1 MKNYPAFDLL
11 AVSVFGISGYLHA
24 ENQPWHAPGGIFRSG
39 KVCAPFGRAVDD
51 PRMKLAAVTD
61 GNLEPLRQYLREGG
75 KVNSRLSNGMSLLEV
90 AVQYGGDDV
99 VEYLISQGAEVRKRD
114 AKGRSLGTL
123 AAMRGRTKVLNML
136 LNGYPEPPN
145 LEEMWIPLFQHA
157 MEVYMMPRRSQMPT
171 PALFASFPVRV
182 GEMLNP
188 VFGGDRMGVLRV
200 LLERGVDPEAGS
212 GGITALG
219 AYAMVGDVEAVKLL
233 LSFHANVNA
242 MSGNFCKFTPLMRAA
257 SEGHSDVVRLLFQA
271 GADKRAVDSR
281 GFPVLA
287 VYMEQKFRPLDDGNL
302 WALCSD
308 CDESLLGSVLV
319 RAKTGGDGEVENVV
333 WRRCAMDKSA
343 RLAVFGALCR
353 KRIKNSAFHI
363 EEAFYIEDQERKEI
377 LLGLLKQGIDVVE
390 MQTALKDAV
399 HAGLQ
404 DVIRLL
410 LEHGADPHVVDEQGR
425 TLLMLAVLSPDGNDM
440 ACTELLIQHGVDA
453 EARDAEGKTAAMMAE
468 ARGFSTLSKWIRE
481 CEEKYAKTTVRNAST
496 DNPNKKQ

>member
-1 MKNYPAFDLL
+1 MKDYPAFYLL
-11 AVSVFGISGYLHA
+11 AVSIFGISGYLHA
-24 ENQPWHAPGGIFRSG
+24 ENQPWHAPGGIFLSG
-39 KVCAPFGRAVDD
+39 EVCAPFGRAVDD

-75 KVNSRLSNGMSLLEV
+75 KVNGRLSNGMSLLEV

-123 AAMRGRTKVLNML
+123 AAMQGRTKVLNML
-136 LNGYPEPPN
+136 LNASPEPPN
-145 LEEMWIPLFQHA
+145 LEEMWIPLFQNA
-157 MEVYMMPRRSQMPT
+157 MEVYMWPRRSRLNSNFSLGTLLSQE
-171 PALFASFPVRV
+171 R
-182 GEMLNP
+182 LNP

-212 GGITALG
+212 GEITALG

-242 MSGNFCKFTPLMRAA
+242 LSGNFNKVTPLMLAA
-257 SEGHSDVVRLLFQA
+257 PEGHSEVVRLLFQA

-287 VYMEQKFRPLDDGNL
+287 VYMEQKFRPLDDDNL

-308 CDESLLGSVLV
+308 CDESLLGGVLV
-319 RAKTGGDGEVENVV
+319 WAKMGGAGEVENVV

-353 KRIKNSAFHI
+353 KRIKNSAFH
-363 EEAFYIEDQERKEI
+363 IEDQERKEI

-425 TLLMLAVLSPDGNDM
+425 TLLMLAVLSPEGNAM
-440 ACTELLIQHGVDA
+440 KNTELLIQYGVDA

-468 ARGFSTLSKWIRE
+468 ARGFSTLSGWIRE
-481 CEEKYAKTTVRNAST
+481 CREKYAKTAVRNAVTASL
-496 DNPNKKQ
+496 NEQQ

>member
-1 MKNYPAFDLL
+1 MKDYPAFYLL
-11 AVSVFGISGYLHA
+11 AVSIFGISGYLHA

-39 KVCAPFGRAVDD
+39 KVDAPFGRAVDD

-75 KVNSRLSNGMSLLEV
+75 KVNGRLSNGMSLLEV

-99 VEYLISQGAEVRKRD
+99 VEFLIAHGAEVRKRD
-114 AKGRSLGTL
+114 GKGRSLGTL
-123 AAMRGRTKVLNML
+123 AAMQERTKVLNML
-136 LNGYPEPPN
+136 LNASPEPPN
-145 LEEMWIPLFQHA
+145 LEEMWIPLFQNA
-157 MEVYMMPRRSQMPT
+157 MEVYMWPRRSSLNSNFSPRTLLSQE
-171 PALFASFPVRV
+171 R
-182 GEMLNP
+182 LNP

-212 GGITALG
+212 GEITALG

-257 SEGHSDVVRLLFQA
+257 PEGHSEVVRLLFQA

-287 VYMEQKFRPLDDGNL
+287 VYMEQKFRPLDDDIL
-302 WALCSD
+302 WALCAD
-308 CDESLLGSVLV
+308 CNENLLGGVLV
-319 RAKTGGDGEVENVV
+319 WAKIRAGEVEDVV
-333 WRRCAMDKSA
+333 WRRCAVDKSA

-353 KRIKNSAFHI
+353 KRIKNWAFDI
-363 EEAFYIEDQERKEI
+363 EEQTRKEI

-425 TLLMLAVLSPDGNDM
+425 TLLMLAVLSRDGGAMEN
-440 ACTELLIQHGVDA
+440 AELLIQYGVDA